1 MENKYTNVY
10 IAEGARIVGD
20 VTIGEGSSVWYNA
33 VVRGDSA
40 GVRIGKRTNVQ
51 DLACIH
57 EDTGHPAVIG
67 DDVTI
72 GHGAIVHGCTVEGN
86 AIIGMGA
93 IILNGARIGRNC
105 IIGAGGER
113 GPLREAFGGGGNAVG
128 TVPWAAEGQ
137 SPGRRRDS
145 PLGGEG
151 TVLILCKIGIFL
163 KKCVEL

>member
-93 IILNGARIGRNC
+93 IILNGAPGERDPGGLHGLRESCQGRA
-105 IIGAGGER
+105 GADAGGDRSHQGER

-137 SPGRRRDS
+137 SPGRRGDG
-145 PLGGEG
+145 PYF
-151 TVLILCKIGIFL
+151 V
-163 KKCVEL
+163 

>member
-20 VTIGEGSSVWYNA
+20 VTIGEGSSIWYNA
-33 VVRGDSA
+33 VVRGDSV

-57 EDTGHPAVIG
+57 EDTGHPAIIG

-105 IIGAGGER
+105 IIGAGTLITQGKEIPEGSMVYGNPAR
-113 GPLREAFGGGGNAVG
+113 VVRALTPEEIAHIRENADHYVRLS
-128 TVPWAAEGQ
+128 AAEAT
-137 SPGRRRDS
+137 
-145 PLGGEG
+145 L
-151 TVLILCKIGIFL
+151 
-163 KKCVEL
+163 

>member
-93 IILNGARIGRNC
+93 KIVPAVNSVWTFCLFC
-105 IIGAGGER
+105 V
-113 GPLREAFGGGGNAVG
+113 GPFNLFKGLVISLITFLLYKRV
-128 TVPWAAEGQ
+128 
-137 SPGRRRDS
+137 S
-145 PLGGEG
+145 PLIHSFRDKERK
-151 TVLILCKIGIFL
+151 TKT
-163 KKCVEL
+163 E